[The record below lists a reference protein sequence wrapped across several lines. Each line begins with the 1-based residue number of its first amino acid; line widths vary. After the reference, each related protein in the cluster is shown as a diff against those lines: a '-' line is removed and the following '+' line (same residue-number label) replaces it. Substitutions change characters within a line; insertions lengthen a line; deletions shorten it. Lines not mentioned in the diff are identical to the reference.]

1 MGTKLFLSIT
11 TLVLAFAIMPLFND
25 ILVEEL
31 IGPYLLDAQGWSSD
45 DYRTAFWRIYP
56 LIIGGYIFVI
66 LPIQILASG
75 AVQKFRSGRQ
85 DDDEQ

>member
-1 MGTKLFLSIT
+1 MGTKLFLAIT
-11 TLVLAFAIMPLFND
+11 TIVLALAIMPLFND
-25 ILVEEL
+25 ILEQL
-31 IGPYLLDAQGWSSD
+31 INPYLIDKWGWAED

-56 LIIGGYIFVI
+56 IIIGGYVLVI

-75 AVQKFRSGRQ
+75 AIQKFMSGRR

>member
-25 ILVEEL
+25 ILVNEL
-31 IGPYLLDAQGWSSD
+31 INPYLVDKWGWAEDS
-45 DYRTAFWRIYP
+45 YETAFWRIYP

-75 AVQKFRSGRQ
+75 AIQKFRSGRQ
-85 DDDEQ
+85 DDEEQ

>member
-1 MGTKLFLSIT
+1 MGTKLFLAIT

-31 IGPYLLDAQGWSSD
+31 IRPYLLDKWGWAED

-75 AVQKFRSGRQ
+75 AIQKFRSGRR
-85 DDDEQ
+85 DDEE